1 MSNYNVENLKI
12 CFAGAGGTGKSTLS
26 QALRDYYVSL
36 GIKINYLPSHIVNV
50 GKQMGLSSYNA
61 FHVNQCSFQWS
72 ILFSQIEKERA
83 LSENGYGFITD
94 RCSLDY
100 IANTIQKIEDKKLV
114 SSAMSHYFQ
123 IAREH
128 AKTYDLIVFIPVEFE
143 NTESDKKINSWKE
156 RDNEKRKRT
165 NDIIYGELVKSD
177 IPYLSISGSV
187 NNRMQQIQEY
197 LYQRYNIDL

>member
-1 MSNYNVENLKI
+1 MSDYSIDKLKI
-12 CFAGAGGTGKSTLS
+12 AFAGAGGTGKSTLA
-26 QALRDYYVSL
+26 QALRDYYTSL
-36 GIKINYLPSHIVNV
+36 EYKVNYLPSHISDI
-50 GKQMGLSSYNA
+50 GKQMGLSHYNSY
-61 FHVNQCSFQWS
+61 HVNQCAFQWS
-72 ILFSQIEKERA
+72 VLFAQIAKEQA
-83 LSENGYGFITD
+83 FVKNGYGFITD

-100 IANTIQKIEDKKLV
+100 IANSIQKLEEKKL
-114 SSAMSHYFQ
+114 SNGSMSYYFQ
-123 IAREH
+123 VAREH
-128 AKTYDLIVFIPVEFE
+128 AKTYDLIVFIPVEFD

-197 LYQRYNIDL
+197 LYQHYNIDL